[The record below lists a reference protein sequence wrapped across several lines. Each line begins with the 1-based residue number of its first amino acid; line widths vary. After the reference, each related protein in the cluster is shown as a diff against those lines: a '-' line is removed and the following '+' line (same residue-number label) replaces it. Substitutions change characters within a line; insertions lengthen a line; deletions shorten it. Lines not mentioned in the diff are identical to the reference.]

1 APSNYT
7 ISLHDALPICALVSA
22 IRYPDGFGGQPG
34 VSGKLLCCNPL
45 PLARALTEYN
55 PSLLPYAQR
64 SACFVSAPQNDLSWA
79 SLAAGCCLRSTTVI
93 APAGLLG
100 SEGGKREVV
109 GSVRSAE
116 QQSQSTSYRTSRKQ
130 ADPEAKRLGSAHKKG
145 FAIKR
150 KEAPRP
156 NASPP
161 KPHTL
166 DPRIKK
172 ALQSS
177 ARKLPIQQRHLHAS
191 HQRRSLRAQTRVPQ
205 RDRSISLLNRLRD
218 LSSTEVTLRTDQHNI
233 SPTGLG
239 GYIQILLLPFS
250 TMRNE
255 PVLCAVPGQ
264 KLTACYR
271 LVQTW
276 QIRFQRLFHGS
287 YHHFYQSFSFHLL
300 PLRMLAD
307 QWRHFVYTHLSGL
320 LKKPFQPFNILG
332 RRNGNVQVV
341 LFFTIAGLNVG
352 NLQHC
357 PLR

>member
-1 APSNYT
+1 
-7 ISLHDALPICALVSA
+7 
-22 IRYPDGFGGQPG
+22 
-34 VSGKLLCCNPL
+34 
-45 PLARALTEYN
+45 
-55 PSLLPYAQR
+55 
-64 SACFVSAPQNDLSWA
+64 
-79 SLAAGCCLRSTTVI
+79 
-93 APAGLLG
+93 
-100 SEGGKREVV
+100 
-109 GSVRSAE
+109 
-116 QQSQSTSYRTSRKQ
+116 
-130 ADPEAKRLGSAHKKG
+130 
-145 FAIKR
+145 
-150 KEAPRP
+150 
-156 NASPP
+156 
-161 KPHTL
+161 
-166 DPRIKK
+166 
-172 ALQSS
+172 
-177 ARKLPIQQRHLHAS
+177 
-191 HQRRSLRAQTRVPQ
+191 
-205 RDRSISLLNRLRD
+205 
-218 LSSTEVTLRTDQHNI
+218 I

-341 LFFTIAGLNVG
+341 LSFTIAGLNVG

-357 PLR
+357 PLRMSVSNDGRIETSPAVHKLQLVAHGHPQHAYCMFALLLAQQEGTQMWLDMRAIETLQRCSWFIVIRLPRLPAYRSVPVSQTRYSAGSFS